1 MGAETQKGIALR
13 LNTMYNRN
21 KTKARGAVIL
31 GSLHMKNTQSGRMAL
46 CGVLAALTVAV
57 LLAGNALGIGT
68 YAAPMLASFLLIPAL
83 VEYGPRTAL
92 TQYVASA
99 VLALLLVPDPE
110 LSLFYALVLG
120 PYPVEKMLL
129 DRIRPA
135 VLRWAAKVAVFN
147 GSAAVMYALLWL
159 VFLPGMTDL
168 MSGTAALTVAFVLLC
183 NLAFVM
189 CDRAV
194 AALTLVYRLRLR
206 RYWKKRL

>member
-1 MGAETQKGIALR
+1 
-13 LNTMYNRN
+13 MYNKN
-21 KTKARGAVIL
+21 KTKAHGAVIL
-31 GSLHMKNTQSGRMAL
+31 GSLHMKNTQSGRIAL
-46 CGVLAALTVAV
+46 CGVLAALTVAI
-57 LLAGNALGIGT
+57 LLVGTALGIGT

-92 TQYVASA
+92 TQYLASA
-99 VLALLLVPDPE
+99 VLAVLLVPDPE

-120 PYPVEKMLL
+120 PYPAEKTLL

-147 GSAAVMYALLWL
+147 ISAVVMYALLWA
-159 VFLPGMTDL
+159 VFLPGMSDL
-168 MSGTAALTVAFVLLC
+168 MPGTVAMAVVLVLLC

-194 AALTLVYRLRLR
+194 AALTLVYHLRLR

>member
-1 MGAETQKGIALR
+1 
-13 LNTMYNRN
+13 MYNKN
-21 KTKARGAVIL
+21 KTKARGAEIL

-46 CGVLAALTVAV
+46 CGVLAALTVAI
-57 LLAGNALGIGT
+57 LLAGTALGIGT

-83 VEYGPRTAL
+83 VEYGPRTAI
-92 TQYVASA
+92 TQYIASA
-99 VLALLLVPDPE
+99 VLAVLLVPDPE

-120 PYPVEKMLL
+120 PYPAEKMLL
-129 DRIRPA
+129 DRIHPA
-135 VLRWAAKVAVFN
+135 VLRWAAKLAVFN
-147 GSAAVMYALLWL
+147 GAAVLMYALLRL

-168 MSGTAALTVAFVLLC
+168 MPGTVAMVLVLVGLC

-194 AALTLVYRLRLR
+194 AALTVVYRLRMR